1 MKSAL
6 SKTLLKKAVAFGSS
20 DFRHFDLVYS
30 QTCEISLVVQNKS
43 AIFRGIRLALHPFES
58 GIEDCTTSL
67 SIKQSK
73 LFSHRGIN
81 KMKKKTFLQIA
92 ALVMTGFAFLLF
104 FESDHTWAQAQSQLR
119 QSVERKFE
127 EYRTAI
133 KENHQV
139 DIKNFKDRTKGGFAD
154 AKAITDYDL
163 GQLLEGIKYERQ
175 HTTDNLLALE
185 LAMDHLE
192 TIPDYY
198 TRIARLEWECKS
210 ENLLSR

>member
-1 MKSAL
+1 
-6 SKTLLKKAVAFGSS
+6 
-20 DFRHFDLVYS
+20 
-30 QTCEISLVVQNKS
+30 
-43 AIFRGIRLALHPFES
+43 
-58 GIEDCTTSL
+58 
-67 SIKQSK
+67 
-73 LFSHRGIN
+73 
-81 KMKKKTFLQIA
+81 MKKKTFLQIVA
-92 ALVMTGFAFLLF
+92 IVITGFAFLLF
-104 FESDHTWAQAQSQLR
+104 VKSDHTWAQAKSQLR

-127 EYRTAI
+127 EYRIAI

-154 AKAITDYDL
+154 GKAITDYDL

-175 HTTDNLLALE
+175 HTTDNLMALE

-198 TRIARLEWECKS
+198 TRIARLEWECRS